1 MSFVRR
7 GILWIVALFCMSCA
21 LAESRLCVAADGCA
35 ALLGMDGAVIVA
47 PGLYTDIF
55 CLVDGERYAVGL
67 DVENGRRYGLCD
79 DSGALLTEI
88 AYEMLAEMDGV
99 ILYRQ
104 NGLYGAMNSDGEV
117 LLDAAYT
124 QLVPGGDGCFLAL
137 TTDPNDDSADLI
149 WLVNPEEDEPQS
161 TGIRTDNGL
170 QRIAEDRM
178 PFRTPDTER
187 YGCLNGA
194 GELALKAAFD
204 YVDGF
209 VNGSAR
215 ASTDGGRFG
224 VIDAAGTW
232 RIAAEYD
239 FLERGNGIFV
249 GLAGRER
256 CVVYDESSFEELFR
270 LEGVNLRVAAV
281 GSRTIL
287 VDDSGMRI
295 YSEAGRLLL
304 EAGGSAT
311 VSRGAGDQLILYD
324 GDWGEKCASIID
336 ANGAVFERKDQY
348 LLPLD
353 EDRYAFMTMNVAS
366 YYSEALGSIR
376 YSCDYDSIRFGM
388 MNASGE
394 EILPAEALEIRRLA
408 ARRYL
413 TVAEDGLRVVDENG
427 ETLWSRLIEK
437 EE

>member
-1 MSFVRR
+1 MSFARKWL
-7 GILWIVALFCMSCA
+7 LWIVVLFCTGCA
-21 LAESRLCVAADGCA
+21 LAESRLCVVADGCA
-35 ALLGMDGAVIVA
+35 ALLGMDGTVIIA
-47 PGLYTDIF
+47 PELYADIF
-55 CLVDGERYAVGL
+55 CLVDGERFAVGL
-67 DVENGRRYGLCD
+67 DGEDGRRYGLCD

-104 NGLYGAMNSDGEV
+104 NGLYGAMNPDGEV

-149 WLVNPEEDEPQS
+149 WRVNPEEDEPQF

-170 QRIAEDRM
+170 RRITENRM

-224 VIDAAGTW
+224 VIDAEGTW

-239 FLERGNGIFV
+239 FLERGDGIFV
-249 GLAGRER
+249 GLAGREL
-256 CVVYDESSFEELFR
+256 CVVYDENSFEELFR

-287 VDDSGMRI
+287 VDDSYMRI
-295 YSEAGRLLL
+295 YSETGRLLL
-304 EAGGSAT
+304 ETSGSAT
-311 VSRGAGDQLILYD
+311 VSRGVGDQLILYD
-324 GDWGEKCASIID
+324 GDWGGKCASII
-336 ANGAVFERKDQY
+336 GADGTVFERKDQY

-366 YYSEALGSIR
+366 YYSDALGSIR
-376 YSCDYDSIRFGM
+376 YSCDYDSIRFGVM
-388 MNASGE
+388 DAAGK

-427 ETLWSRLIEK
+427 ETLWSRLIER
-437 EE
+437 ED